1 MFYVA
6 SHDLKEGRIL
16 EYQRWLKRNSK
27 KLAEHAPPGWRY
39 RGTYMAVLGFGT
51 HDKTSVW
58 ELNRYAD
65 FDNLRTHD
73 DATWARLT
81 AEEAGFHV
89 HGSGQAVL
97 LRAAVDTMVLEP
109 DARQRKGNAK

>member
-16 EYQRWLKRNSK
+16 EFQEWSKRNSK
-27 KLAEHAPPGWRY
+27 KLSAHAPPGWRY

-51 HDKTSVW
+51 HDVTSVW
-58 ELNRYAD
+58 ELTDYAD
-65 FDNLRTHD
+65 FDKLRTHK
-73 DATWARLT
+73 DAIWARLV

-89 HGSGQAVL
+89 QGSGQSVL
-97 LRAAVDTMVLEP
+97 LRAMADTLIKEP
-109 DARQRKGNAK
+109 TERQITGRTK